1 LQTKRRK
8 IMPKITITGAKGLV
22 QSTGLGLVHGSPKA
36 VATAD
41 EAEAAAATTLTADT
55 LTVVTRR
62 GGGNVNDRLYLPD
75 PSALDIGTTVTIAS
89 ALAFELSS
97 AGASTKINGVAVS
110 DGSGDYAAEVALGIG
125 HTTCVVVAADEWV
138 VGPVAA
144 APDA

>member
-1 LQTKRRK
+1 
-8 IMPKITITGAKGLV
+8 MPKITITGDKGLV

-41 EAEAAAATTLTADT
+41 EAEAVAATTLTADT

-62 GGGNVNDRLYLPD
+62 GGGNANDRLYLPD
-75 PSALDIGTTVTIAS
+75 PSTLDVGTTITIAS
-89 ALAFELSS
+89 ALAFELS
-97 AGASTKINGVAVS
+97 ATGVSTKINGVVCSEA
-110 DGSGDYAAEVALGIG
+110 DGTFAKEVALGIG

-144 APDA
+144 APD